1 MRVDSHQHLWDTRAR
16 DYPWMDGPWA
26 DPIHGVFGPD
36 EFWAATRSC
45 GVDASVVVQATTD
58 IDETLELLA
67 IAARTPHVAGVVG
80 WIDLAAVDVG
90 EQLRRLRE
98 APGGQKLVGIRHQV
112 EDEPDPAWLLRE
124 AVQDGLR
131 SVGAAGLAYDLLI
144 RPHQLPAAVECVRR
158 RPDVTFVLDHLGKPR
173 IGGDDS
179 AWSARLAELADQPN
193 VAAKISGLVTEA
205 AWQTWTPDQLL
216 PYIDHALAVFGP
228 DRLMFGSD
236 WPVCTLAATYDQV
249 VAVVDSALAAL
260 APAEREAILALTAM
274 RVYGLTSR
282 PV

>member
-1 MRVDSHQHLWDTRAR
+1 MRVDAHHHLWDTRAR

-26 DPIHGVFGPD
+26 DPIRGVFGPD
-36 EFWAATRSC
+36 EFRAASRDS
-45 GVDASVVVQATTD
+45 GIEASVVVQATTD
-58 IDETLELLA
+58 IDETLQLLA
-67 IAARTPHVAGVVG
+67 IAARTPHVVGVVG
-80 WIDLAAVDVG
+80 WIDFAAVDVG

-98 APGGQKLVGIRHQV
+98 ATGGQKLVGIRHQV

-124 AVQDGLR
+124 TVQDGLR
-131 SVGAAGLAYDLLI
+131 SVGAAGLSYDLLI
-144 RPHQLPAAVECVRR
+144 KPHQLPAAVECVRR

-205 AWQTWTPDQLL
+205 DWQTWTPDQLL

-228 DRLMFGSD
+228 DRLIFGSD
-236 WPVCTLAATYDQV
+236 WPVCMLAATYDQV
-249 VAVVDSALAAL
+249 VAVADAALAPL
-260 APAEREAILALTAM
+260 APAEREAILARTAM
-274 RVYGLTSR
+274 RVYGLT
-282 PV
+282 

>member
-1 MRVDSHQHLWDTRAR
+1 MRVDAHHHLWDTRAR

-26 DPIHGVFGPD
+26 DPIRGVFGPD
-36 EFWAATRSC
+36 EFRAASRGS
-45 GVDASVVVQATTD
+45 GIEASVVVQATTD

-67 IAARTPHVAGVVG
+67 IAARTSHVVGVVG

-112 EDEPDPAWLLRE
+112 EDEPDPAWLLAE
-124 AVQDGLR
+124 AVQEGLR
-131 SVGAAGLAYDLLI
+131 SVAAAGLAYDLLI
-144 RPHQLPAAVECVRR
+144 KPHQLPAAVECVRR

-179 AWSARLAELADQPN
+179 DWSARLAELADQPN

-205 AWQTWTPDQLL
+205 DWQTWTPDQLL

-228 DRLMFGSD
+228 DRLIFGSD
-236 WPVCTLAATYDQV
+236 WPVCMLAATYDQV
-249 VAVVDSALAAL
+249 VAVADAALAPL
-260 APAEREAILALTAM
+260 APAEREAILARTAM
-274 RVYGLTSR
+274 RVYGLT
-282 PV
+282 